1 MTTTTGR
8 RAYVSFVDDTYFVG
22 FVALLKSLHLSEPG
36 TTAELVVLHDGLDP
50 AHVARL
56 RVLRPD
62 VRFVRVDPA
71 PYERYRKGDDANYL
85 YTKAY
90 YILDAFRLRD
100 YDRVVTLDTDMI
112 VAGPVEELFDHPATF
127 AAVPQLFDSDGGRK
141 LNSGLLVFGRE
152 HMSDEFV
159 ARLDEIGESGAYELE
174 RHDQGVLTAALD
186 GDYTRLDRVFN
197 WVKRATRPGDEAPA
211 DARIIHYT
219 GRFKPWTGGE
229 QGYAA
234 LEQTWHRFAVSD
246 AAFLCRFVEA
256 ARAHVDAGGAVDDA
270 FLAHCTELVRDL
282 PAELFERLRREDLTT
297 KALLRTAAE
306 LSAQGDFAAAV
317 AVRRLVAVQTGRV
330 DQPLR
335 YATALR
341 AVGRYDDAMAVAGL
355 GAVDGDAVD
364 GRYFQAETAW
374 VRGDVKA
381 ASAHVG
387 ATLARQPVHAKAR
400 SLQRRLAWPSPDAR
414 VESTLVDGGLRL
426 SHAAF
431 YVDELGNFGDELL
444 PVAVR
449 ESVAALRPVGSW
461 TGVHVHQVFDEAAV
475 ERVNATDALLVG
487 GGGLFLPDTMP
498 NGNSGWQWNVPDESL
513 RRLEVPLALTAVGY
527 NLFDGQEIHGDRFA
541 ESLRLT
547 VDTAALVGLRNH
559 GSIDRVRSVL
569 PAALAEKVVYM
580 PCPTTFLGL
589 LDHGPGARVRRA
601 VDEGAAPVVYVNI
614 AYDRSS
620 LRFKDDY
627 PAFLAAID
635 SFVRSVGGTADVR
648 VAAHTVG
655 DERVAHDLY
664 AHHGTRIPV
673 DAFFRKGVDD
683 ALQAYADAAVVV
695 GMRGHAGM
703 IPFGVGTPIVSLVSH
718 PKLRYFLEDVEHP
731 EWGLSIHE
739 PDLAERL
746 TELVRD
752 VLGDQERYRGQVA
765 EARAVLRGRYD
776 EALGKLL
783 ALV

>member
-1 MTTTTGR
+1 MTTNTGR
-8 RAYVSFVDDTYFVG
+8 RAYVSFVDDNYFVG
-22 FVALLKSLHLSEPG
+22 FVALLKSLHLTEPG
-36 TTAELVVLHDGLDP
+36 TTADLVVLHDGLDP
-50 AHVARL
+50 TNVARL

-62 VRFVRVDPA
+62 VRFVRIDPA

-112 VAGPVEELFDHPATF
+112 VTGPIEELFDHPAAF
-127 AAVPQLFDSDGGRK
+127 AAVPQLFDSDDGRK

-159 ARLDEIGESGAYELE
+159 ARLDEIGESGRYELE

-186 GDYTRLDRVFN
+186 GDYTPLDRIFN
-197 WVKRATRPGDEAPA
+197 WVKRATRPGGAPPA

-229 QGYAA
+229 QGYAQ
-234 LEQTWHRFAVSD
+234 LESVWHRYAVSD
-246 AAFLCRFVEA
+246 AAFFCRFVEA
-256 ARAHVDAGGAVDDA
+256 ARAHAAAGGTV
-270 FLAHCTELVRDL
+270 HEELVAYCADQVTDL
-282 PAELFERLRREDLTT
+282 PAELVAGLQQEDLPV
-297 KALLRTAAE
+297 KALMQTAGE

-317 AVRRLVAVQTGRV
+317 AVRRLVAAQLGRV
-330 DQPLR
+330 DQGLR
-335 YATALR
+335 HAADLR

-355 GAVDGDAVD
+355 AALDGDAAD
-364 GRYFQAETAW
+364 GRYFQGETAW
-374 VRGDVKA
+374 VRGDVEA
-381 ASAHVG
+381 AAAYVDD
-387 ATLARQPVHAKAR
+387 ALARQPVHAKAR
-400 SLQRRLAWPSPDAR
+400 SLRRRLAWPSPDAR
-414 VESTLVDGGLRL
+414 VESTLTEGGLRL

-449 ESVAALRPVGSW
+449 ESVAALRPVESW
-461 TGVHVHQVFDEAAV
+461 TGVHVHQVFDGEV
-475 ERVNATDALLVG
+475 VDRVNATDALLVG

-498 NGNSGWQWNVPDESL
+498 NAHSGWQWNVPDESL
-513 RRLEVPLALTAVGY
+513 RRLRVPLALTAVGY
-527 NLFDGQEIHGDRFA
+527 NLFDGQQIHGSRFA
-541 ESLRLT
+541 ESLRQT

-559 GSIDRVRSVL
+559 GSIDRVRSIL
-569 PAALAEKVVYM
+569 PADLAEKVVYM

-589 LDHGPGARVRRA
+589 LDHGPAARVRRRTEA
-601 VDEGAAPVVYVNI
+601 QAAPVVYLNI

-635 SFVRSVGGTADVR
+635 TFVRAVRDTADVR

-655 DERVAHDLY
+655 DEKVAHDLY

-673 DAFFRKGVDD
+673 DAFFRMGVGR
-683 ALQAYADAAVVV
+683 AVQAYADAAVVV

-718 PKLRYFLEDVEHP
+718 PKLRYFLEDVQHP
-731 EWGLSIHE
+731 EWGLDIRE

-746 TELVRD
+746 VELVSD
-752 VLGDQERYRGQVA
+752 VVGDQERYRAQVA
-765 EARAVLRGRYD
+765 AARETLRDGYD

-783 ALV
+783 ALL